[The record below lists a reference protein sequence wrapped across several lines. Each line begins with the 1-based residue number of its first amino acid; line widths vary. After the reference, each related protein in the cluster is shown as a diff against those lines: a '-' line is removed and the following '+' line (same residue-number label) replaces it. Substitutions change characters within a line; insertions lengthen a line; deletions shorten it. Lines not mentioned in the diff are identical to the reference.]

1 MKLYSVLTNFVL
13 LARYHWM
20 TKERKI
26 FADKQM
32 INLSLRFN
40 LFRQNYQVIQ
50 VWKETAL
57 HLKQDNRSKSKGKW
71 LFMASGVEMKLPRF
85 LKRYIRGVQFS
96 FSVFWGSSNWKSKVL
111 SAVIWENKVFLPN
124 KLHACACLLTLFIF
138 LTQGTWKCASIHGG
152 LIACSKQKYGFVLK
166 LTITKIVLNESAH

>member
-1 MKLYSVLTNFVL
+1 MKLYNVLTNFVL
-13 LARYHWM
+13 LARYHRM

-71 LFMASGVEMKLPRF
+71 LFMASGVDMKLPRF
-85 LKRYIRGVQFS
+85 FEKYIRGVQFS
-96 FSVFWGSSNWKSKVL
+96 SVFLGVFWLKFYEVL

-138 LTQGTWKCASIHGG
+138 LTQGTWNCATIHGG

-166 LTITKIVLNESAH
+166 LNITKIVLNENAH